1 MSETDWWDLTNE
13 IPSGKRLQFA
23 NWKMTIEIVDDYPL
37 KNVIFHSYVSLPEG
51 ISKYGYKI
59 YIIGILGNV

>member
-1 MSETDWWDLTNE
+1 MSEIDWWDLTNE

-37 KNVIFHSYVSLPEG
+37 KIVIFHSYVSLPEG
-51 ISKYGYKI
+51 ISKYGYII